1 MTDTAYIADRGT
13 QRTGQRTGQR
23 TTQPWAAE
31 RMRLVID
38 LAACDRC
45 EGCGVVCGPAY
56 GDGAGA
62 MLSLREHATFELV
75 CRRCAHA
82 SCIVACPFDALERSD
97 AGGVIKRHNLR
108 CVSCKSCALAC
119 PFGTIYSELLPFYS
133 LDYASA
139 CRACMGET
147 PPSCVA
153 TCKHG
158 ALEYRLV
165 RADEPDVHVVDE
177 FLAARVRKWV
187 RQEPDAERAP

>member
-1 MTDTAYIADRGT
+1 MTDTAYSADRGAR
-13 QRTGQRTGQR
+13 QVAG
-23 TTQPWAAE
+23 E
-31 RMRLVID
+31 RKRLVID

-45 EGCGVVCGPAY
+45 EGCGVVCGPAC

-62 MLSLREHATFELV
+62 MLSLRERATFELV

-82 SCIVACPFDALERSD
+82 SCIVACPFDALGRDD

-133 LDYASA
+133 VDYASA
-139 CRACMGET
+139 CTVCMGET

-153 TCKHG
+153 TCRHG
-158 ALEYRLV
+158 ALEYRV
-165 RADEPDVHVVDE
+165 VGADEPDVHIVDE

-187 RQEPDAERAP
+187 RHEPDVEGAP

>member
-1 MTDTAYIADRGT
+1 MTDRANNPGRGA
-13 QRTGQRTGQR
+13 QRGAG
-23 TTQPWAAE
+23 E
-31 RMRLVID
+31 RKRLVID

-45 EGCGVVCGPAY
+45 ERCGVVCDPAC

-153 TCKHG
+153 TCKHDAVEWRFVETG
-158 ALEYRLV
+158 E
-165 RADEPDVHVVDE
+165 DDVHIVDD

-187 RQEPDAERAP
+187 RREPDAERAP